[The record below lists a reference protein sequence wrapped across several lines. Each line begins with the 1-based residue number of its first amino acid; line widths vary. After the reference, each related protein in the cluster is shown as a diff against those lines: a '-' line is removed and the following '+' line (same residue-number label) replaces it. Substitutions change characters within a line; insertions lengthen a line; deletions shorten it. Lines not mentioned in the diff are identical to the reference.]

1 MAVNIPDKSGSSDK
15 NEPRLRGQHTRRRNQ
30 KEITPALFRSA
41 SEGFLPLDKDLSW
54 KSRYRTF
61 GVLELNERGEQ
72 NVGLVNIEKIA
83 RVLKPS
89 LSELFRSV

>member
-1 MAVNIPDKSGSSDK
+1 MQS
-15 NEPRLRGQHTRRRNQ
+15 
-30 KEITPALFRSA
+30 
-41 SEGFLPLDKDLSW
+41 
-54 KSRYRTF
+54 F